1 MQLNNKTYWTLQTE
15 VESYNGCSWGSLV
28 PNQRFMAIY
37 HYLSSIAVSRII
49 YTSLQ
54 PTYFSNIFMAYL
66 QLLAKHPTHT
76 KISDEYVIKNV
87 D

>member
-1 MQLNNKTYWTLQTE
+1 MQLNNTTYWTLKTE
-15 VESYNGCSWGSLV
+15 VESYNGGSWDSLK
-28 PNQRFMAIY
+28 PYQRFMAIY

-66 QLLAKHPTHT
+66 QLLCETP
-76 KISDEYVIKNV
+76 YPYKNKRLIRH
-87 D
+87 

>member
-1 MQLNNKTYWTLQTE
+1 MQLNNATYWTLKTE
-15 VESYNGCSWGSLV
+15 VESYNGGSWDSLI

-54 PTYFSNIFMAYL
+54 PKYFSNIFMAYL
-66 QLLAKHPTHT
+66 QLLCETPYPYKDKRLIRH
-76 KISDEYVIKNV
+76 
-87 D
+87 

>member
-15 VESYNGCSWGSLV
+15 VESYNGGSWGSLV
-28 PNQRFMAIY
+28 PNQRFMEIY

-54 PTYFSNIFMAYL
+54 PTYFSNIFMAVRNTL
-66 QLLAKHPTHT
+66 RIQR
-76 KISDEYVIKNV
+76 
-87 D
+87 